1 MLRAWRA
8 QAYIFKDI
16 IPSFLLGVVVF
27 ILVLLLFQALR
38 LTEFVL
44 VQGVDLNTIG
54 HIIFYMVQSFLPAIF
69 PMSCLFAVLMTYN
82 RLSADSEL
90 IALKSIG
97 YNMGHISIPALAFGL
112 ITTVATLYS
121 ILYAGPAGNKQFEII
136 VTKMARQ
143 KSHTRIQE
151 GSFSNGFYNMVI
163 YTQKYNPK
171 KGMLEKVFI
180 YDESRSK
187 TPTTIIADRG
197 QILQSNRF
205 GDVQTILRLIDG
217 DIHQPNNKNY
227 TKITFKTYDIFASS
241 EVSLNNVRLSPQSL
255 SLTELKNEMA
265 NDPGPKP
272 ETDKSWVVKNWE
284 RAMERKRSVEAEY
297 QKRFA
302 IGFLPLIFSVL
313 GLGLGA
319 VHNRRSSGGGNS
331 FVTSMMVIILFWIM
345 YISGENAVKEGKIN
359 VYLGIWY
366 TNIAFISFALYRLKK
381 IWV

>member
-8 QAYIFKDI
+8 QLYIFKDI
-16 IPSFLLGVVVF
+16 IPSFFLGVIVF

-54 HIIFYMVQSFLPAIF
+54 HIVFYMVQSFLPAIF

-82 RLSADSEL
+82 RLSADSEI
-90 IALKSIG
+90 IAMKSIG
-97 YNMGHISIPALAFGL
+97 LNMKHISIPAISFGL
-112 ITTVATLYS
+112 VTSLITLYS

-180 YDESRSK
+180 YDESRGT

-217 DIHQPNNKNY
+217 DIHQPKKTNY
-227 TKITFKTYDIFASS
+227 TKISFKTYDIFASN
-241 EVSLNNVRLSPQSL
+241 EVSISNVRLSPQSL
-255 SLTELKNEMA
+255 SLTELRTEMKKEV
-265 NDPGPKP
+265 GPKP
-272 ETDKSWVVKNWE
+272 DSDKSWVIDKWNHDVK
-284 RAMERKRSVEAEY
+284 RKLAVAAEF

-302 IGFLPLIFSVL
+302 IGFLPIIFSLL

-319 VHNRRSSGGGNS
+319 VTNHRSGGGNS

-345 YISGENAVKEGKIN
+345 YISGENAVKEAKVN
-359 VYLGIWY
+359 AFVGIWY
-366 TNIAFISFALYRLKK
+366 TNIAFLGFALYRIRK
-381 IWV
+381 IWT